1 MKLSNTLYDILK
13 YLAIIGLPAFEVAI
27 PKLIE
32 IWMGDTML
40 ATQIG
45 DTLNVIAV
53 LLGSLL
59 VTSTIQYN
67 AEQKRLE
74 SIVDYNEEQ
83 G

>member
-1 MKLSNTLYDILK
+1 MKLNNKVYDVLK
-13 YLAIIGLPAFEVAI
+13 YIAIIGLPAFEVAI
-27 PKLIE
+27 PKLFE
-32 IWMGDTML
+32 IWGIPYGQ
-40 ATQIG
+40 QIG

-67 AEQKRLE
+67 AEQKKLAE
-74 SIVDYNEEQ
+74 VIDYNEEQ

>member
-1 MKLSNTLYDILK
+1 MKLPNTVYDWLK

-27 PKLIE
+27 PKLFE
-32 IWMGDTML
+32 IWGIPYGQ
-40 ATQIG
+40 QIG

-67 AEQKRLE
+67 AEQKRLSE
-74 SIVDYNEEQ
+74 IVDYNEEQ

>member
-1 MKLSNTLYDILK
+1 MKLPNTVYDWLK

-27 PKLIE
+27 PKLFE
-32 IWMGDTML
+32 IWNIPYGD
-40 ATQIG
+40 QIG
-45 DTLNVIAV
+45 ATLNVVAV

-67 AEQKRLE
+67 AEQKRLAE
-74 SIVDYNEEQ
+74 VVDFNEEQ

>member
-1 MKLSNTLYDILK
+1 MLPNTLYDWLK

-27 PKLIE
+27 PKLFE
-32 IWMGDTML
+32 IWGL
-40 ATQIG
+40 PYGQQIG
-45 DTLNVIAV
+45 DTLNVVAI

>member
-1 MKLSNTLYDILK
+1 MLPNTLYDWLK

-27 PKLIE
+27 PKLFE
-32 IWMGDTML
+32 IWGIPYGQ
-40 ATQIG
+40 QIG
-45 DTLNVIAV
+45 DTLNVVAI

-74 SIVDYNEEQ
+74 SIVDFNEEQ

>member
-1 MKLSNTLYDILK
+1 MKLNNKVYDVLK

-27 PKLIE
+27 PKLFE
-32 IWMGDTML
+32 IWNIPYG
-40 ATQIG
+40 AEIG
-45 DTLNVIAV
+45 ATLNVVAV

-67 AEQKRLE
+67 AEQKRLAE
-74 SIVDYNEEQ
+74 IVDYNEEQ

>member
-1 MKLSNTLYDILK
+1 MILPNNLYDWLK

-27 PKLIE
+27 PKLFE
-32 IWMGDTML
+32 IWGIPYGQ
-40 ATQIG
+40 QIG
-45 DTLNVIAV
+45 DTLNVVAV

-59 VTSTIQYN
+59 VTSTIKYN

>member
-1 MKLSNTLYDILK
+1 MLNNKVYDVLK

-27 PKLIE
+27 PKLFE
-32 IWMGDTML
+32 IWNIPFGE
-40 ATQIG
+40 QIG
-45 DTLNVIAV
+45 ATCNVIAV

-67 AEQKRLE
+67 AEQKRLNE
-74 SIVDYNEEQ
+74 VVDYNQEQ

>member
-27 PKLIE
+27 PKLFE
-32 IWMGDTML
+32 IWGIPYGE
-40 ATQIG
+40 QIG
-45 DTLNVIAV
+45 ATCNVIAV

>member
-1 MKLSNTLYDILK
+1 MKLNNKVYDALK
-13 YLAIIGLPAFEVAI
+13 YIAIIGLPAFEVAI

-32 IWMGDTML
+32 IWYGNSVL
-40 ATQIG
+40 AGQIG
-45 DTLNVIAV
+45 DTLNVLAV

-74 SIVDYNEEQ
+74 SIMDYNEEQ